1 MSPMSNRSKSSA
13 SLPLAL
19 AAALFA
25 FSACD
30 KSDSGTDP
38 VPTTKL
44 INVSSPATGS
54 AWKVGDSL
62 AVKWTVK
69 TNPNDPSKAVDAV
82 DISISPDAGANWKI
96 LNPGSIPL
104 ESAKWGNYKWLIPD
118 SLSFSSLGKVGLK
131 GKTCRMKVEQYSTQD
146 PDLSFTTGDFTIS
159 P

>member
-1 MSPMSNRSKSSA
+1 MSPMPNRSKSPA
-13 SLPLAL
+13 SMPLAL

-38 VPTTKL
+38 VSSTKL
-44 INVSSPATGS
+44 ITVSSPAAGS
-54 AWKVGDSL
+54 AWNVGDSL

-82 DISISPDAGANWKI
+82 DISISPDAGQHWKI
-96 LNPGSIPL
+96 LNSGSIPPA
-104 ESAKWGNYKWLIPD
+104 SAKWGNYKWLVPD
-118 SLSFSSLGKVGLK
+118 SLAVGSLGKVGLK

-146 PDLSFTTGDFTIS
+146 PDLSFTTGDFTIN